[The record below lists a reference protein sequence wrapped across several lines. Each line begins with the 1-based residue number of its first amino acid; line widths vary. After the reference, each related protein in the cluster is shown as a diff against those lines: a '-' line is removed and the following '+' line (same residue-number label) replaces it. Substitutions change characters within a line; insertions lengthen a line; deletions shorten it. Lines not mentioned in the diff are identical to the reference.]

1 MPLRIRPDAWT
12 PAGGIGLEPRVDLVV
27 RSSANAV
34 VIAGPGAGK
43 TEPARSA
50 TCYLLQTGICP
61 PPRRILAISFKRDA
75 ARNLGDRV
83 ARRCAPELA
92 RRFDSLTFD
101 AFAKNL
107 LDRFG
112 RALPEQW
119 RPSEDYAI
127 DFEIK
132 ERKARELL
140 DSDIYNSYRAE
151 CAAGIAAIQPESF
164 YRDSFTAKLPE
175 VPQAPSST
183 SERAAM
189 ILWRRFLHRRHP
201 STLNFEMINRLAELL
216 LRANPKVLAALP
228 LDVFIRLPGRVSG
241 HHEHSVRSHQGGIS
255 RQSGH
260 SDRRR

>member
-12 PAGGIGLEPRVDLVV
+12 PAGGIELEPRVDLVV

-43 TEPARSA
+43 TELLAQRA
-50 TCYLLQTGICP
+50 CYLLQTGICP

-140 DSDIYNSYRAE
+140 DSISTTHTGLRQRVSPPYSRS
-151 CAAGIAAIQPESF
+151 P
-164 YRDSFTAKLPE
+164 FTVTRSRRSCPRCRKP
-175 VPQAPSST
+175 
-183 SERAAM
+183 RAA
-189 ILWRRFLHRRHP
+189 RRNGPR
-201 STLNFEMINRLAELL
+201 
-216 LRANPKVLAALP
+216 
-228 LDVFIRLPGRVSG
+228 
-241 HHEHSVRSHQGGIS
+241 
-255 RQSGH
+255 
-260 SDRRR
+260 